1 MMTAVEGWL
10 RRTHRGLLRL
20 GAEPRVR
27 LMAEGILWTGGG
39 FCMSAASLANFS
51 LPLTMGLVAGAK
63 GWRILASALGSIL
76 GYRVFWGDAGAQGV
90 VWAALACLAAF
101 LPGRKKAASEA
112 PLLEPA
118 VAGFLVSAT
127 GLVFQMAFGDGTPVA
142 AYLLRIALASAVTGL
157 AAIVTTRRE
166 PVADWL
172 AEGAAVLAL
181 AQILPVS
188 WLGLGFLAGGILA
201 AGGSIPAAV
210 MAGLALDLAQVTQ
223 VPMTAVCCLASLIR
237 VIPFAGKWPRHAA
250 PAAAYCVIMALSGIW
265 DTAPIAGLVL
275 GGGLAALLPPRP
287 EQTRRRGETGAAQVR
302 LELMAG
308 VLQETRQLLME
319 ERSAPIDREALL
331 LRTRERAC
339 GGCPNRKLCRD
350 IAIPAELLTQ
360 SLWDTASLT
369 IPCKKPGRMLLELR
383 RTQEQLRQLKGDRDR
398 RRECREAVAQQYRFL
413 GEFLQE
419 QADQLP
425 RRGYLPRPRFTV
437 EAEARTQGRE
447 PANGD
452 RFLKF
457 PGTECRYYI
466 LLCDGMGTGL
476 GAAQEGQS
484 AAGILR
490 KMLAAG
496 FPAEHALRSL
506 NSLLVLRGHAGAV
519 TVDLAEIRLDTG
531 RVTLYKWGAAP
542 SYLLRSGTAEKIG
555 TAGPP
560 PGLSVNETRE
570 TVDRLSLRRG
580 EALIMFSDGVDAAAA
595 LRREGVSVQ
604 VPPGE
609 LAEILLDGPGEERL
623 DDATAAVIRLSPAA
637 LST

>member
-10 RRTHRGLLRL
+10 QRLRRRLLRL

-27 LMAEGILWTGGG
+27 LIGEGLGWTAGG

-51 LPLTMGLVAGAK
+51 LPLTVGLVAGA
-63 GWRILASALGSIL
+63 GSWQRLAAALGSAL
-76 GYRVFWGDAGAQGV
+76 GYRVFWGAAGSQGV
-90 VWAALACLAAF
+90 VWVMLTCLAAF
-101 LPGRKKAASEA
+101 LPGRKKIAGEA

-127 GLVFQMAFGDGTPVA
+127 GLVFQMAFGDSTPVA
-142 AYLLRIALASAVTGL
+142 VYLLRILLAAGATGL
-157 AAIVTTRRE
+157 AGVVMTRRE
-166 PVADWL
+166 PVADRL
-172 AEGAAVLAL
+172 AEAAMVLAL
-181 AQILPVS
+181 AQIFPVS
-188 WLGLGFLAGGILA
+188 WLGLGFLAAGLLS

-210 MAGLALDLAQVTQ
+210 MAGLALDLAQVTA
-223 VPMTAVCCLASLIR
+223 VPMTAVCCVSSLIR
-237 VIPFAGKWPRHAA
+237 VIPFAKKWPRYAA
-250 PAAAYCVIMALSGIW
+250 PAVAYCLVMALEGRW
-265 DTAPIAGLVL
+265 DTAPMAGLVL
-275 GGGLAALLPPRP
+275 GGVLAALLPPRP
-287 EQTRRRGETGAAQVR
+287 DQTRRRGETGAAQVR

-319 ERSAPIDREALL
+319 DRGVPIDRQALL
-331 LRTRERAC
+331 LRTKERAC

-350 IAIPAELLTQ
+350 ITIPEELLDR
-360 SLWDTASLT
+360 SLWDAAALS
-369 IPCKKPGRMLLELR
+369 IPCKKPARMILELR
-383 RTQEQLRQLKGDRDR
+383 RTQEQLRHLKGDRDR
-398 RRECREAVAQQYRFL
+398 RREYREAVAQQYRFM

-419 QADQLP
+419 QADLLP
-425 RRGYLPRPRFTV
+425 RRGYIPRPRFSV
-437 EAEARTQGRE
+437 EVEARTRGRE

-452 RFLKF
+452 RLLKF
-457 PGTECRYYI
+457 PGIECRYYV

-490 KMLAAG
+490 QMLSAG

-506 NSLLVLRGHAGAV
+506 NSLLVLRGRSGAV

-531 RVTLYKWGAAP
+531 RVTIYKWGAAP
-542 SYLLRSGTAEKIG
+542 SYLLRSGCAEKIG

-580 EALIMFSDGVDAAAA
+580 EALILFSDGVDAAAA
-595 LRREGVSVQ
+595 LRRVGVSGQ

-609 LAEILLDGPGEERL
+609 LAEILLEGTGEERL
-623 DDATAAVIRLSPAA
+623 DDATAAVIRLSPAT